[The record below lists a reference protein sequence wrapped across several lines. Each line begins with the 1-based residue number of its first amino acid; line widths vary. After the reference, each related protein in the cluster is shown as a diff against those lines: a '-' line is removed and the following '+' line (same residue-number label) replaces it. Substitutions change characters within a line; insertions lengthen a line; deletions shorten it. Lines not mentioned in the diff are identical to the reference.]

1 MKVYLAGPEVFL
13 AEAREIGERK
23 KHICRKYGVTGHYP
37 LDAALDLTGLAPAEA
52 ARLIFKFNI
61 NAIDDSDALIANMA
75 PFRGVGL
82 AGGTAFEMG
91 YAAALGIPIY
101 AYTNDP
107 RSYLGRAR
115 SLGLVARLDEA
126 GRSRDA
132 QDLEI
137 EDFGLI
143 DSLMPVCSAKEL
155 SKPMFWR
162 AGTSAAEGFDT
173 GLAMFEAAV
182 QQAVHA
188 FKA

>member
-1 MKVYLAGPEVFL
+1 MKIYLAGPEVFL
-13 AEAREIGERK
+13 AEAYEIGERK
-23 KHICRKYGVTGHYP
+23 KQICRKYGVTGHYP
-37 LDAALDLTGLAPAEA
+37 LDAVLDLSGLAPAEA
-52 ARLIFKFNI
+52 ARLIFKANI

-75 PFRGVGL
+75 PFRGPGL
-82 AGGTAFEMG
+82 DGGTAFEMG

-115 SLGLVARLDEA
+115 SLGLIERLDEH

-143 DSLMPVCSAKEL
+143 DNLMPVCSAREL

-162 AGTSAAEGFDT
+162 AGTSVAEGLDT

-188 FKA
+188 FK